1 MSWTPQLKAEFRD
14 ALLDRYRSVMK
25 LQIFLADAIGTDL
38 NRLTGNGNLE
48 EVCYQAI
55 EQLDA
60 QGELDALYLRFR
72 AENPNKPFSQR
83 SDLPPIASQG
93 VPLTI
98 GVRAAPL
105 RLRRY
110 RRKNQGF
117 YEELGEGVR
126 LTMMQIPAGR
136 FVMGAPEDEEESR
149 DKERPQHEVSVAGFF
164 MGRYPVTQAQWR
176 AVAGYEPIDHKL
188 NPDPSHFKGD
198 NRPVEQVNW
207 DEAQEFCRR
216 LSVKSGR
223 EYRLPSEAEWEY
235 ACRAGTTTPFHFGET
250 IDAEIVNYNAQNEY
264 VGLSIKPVYSTGRKG
279 EYRQETRE
287 VGQFPGNEWCLHD
300 MHGNVWEWCEDDWH
314 ESYEGAPT
322 NGVVWLEEDEDIGWW
337 QQRQTSKMLRG
348 GSWNGSPGLCR
359 SACRGYDSRRNRSFN
374 LGFRVVCVS
383 SSVLKR

>member
-1 MSWTPQLKAEFRD
+1 MSWTPRLKAEFRD

-38 NRLTGNGNLE
+38 NWLAGNGNLE

-72 AENPNKPFSQR
+72 AESPNKPFSQR

-110 RRKNQGF
+110 KRTNKGF

-136 FVMGAPEDEEESR
+136 FVMGAPEGEEESL
-149 DKERPQHEVSVAGFF
+149 DDERPQHEVSVAEFF

-176 AVAGYEPIDHKL
+176 AVAGYKQEALELDPEPSK
-188 NPDPSHFKGD
+188 FKGD
-198 NRPVEQVNW
+198 NRPVENVSW

-250 IDAEIVNYNAQNEY
+250 INAEIANYDAQN
-264 VGLSIKPVYSTGRKG
+264 GTFGKPVYGAGKKG
-279 EYRQETRE
+279 EYREETME
-287 VGQFPGNEWCLHD
+287 VGIFPANEWCLHD
-300 MHGNVWEWCEDDWH
+300 MHGNLWEWCEDDWH
-314 ESYEGAPT
+314 GSYEGAPID
-322 NGVVWLEEDEDIGWW
+322 GSAWLEENRTETK
-337 QQRQTSKMLRG
+337 RLLRG
-348 GSWNGSPGLCR
+348 GSWLNYPGRCR
-359 SACRGYDSRRNRSFN
+359 SAVRYYLLRGLRYLNI
-374 LGFRVVCVS
+374 GFRVLCVS
-383 SSVLKR
+383 PRAL

>member
-1 MSWTPQLKAEFRD
+1 LNW
-14 ALLDRYRSVMK
+14 
-25 LQIFLADAIGTDL
+25 LA
-38 NRLTGNGNLE
+38 GNGNLE
-48 EVCYQAI
+48 EVCFEAI

-110 RRKNQGF
+110 KRTNKGF

-126 LTMMQIPAGR
+126 LTMMQIPAGW
-136 FVMGAPEDEEESR
+136 FVMGAPEEEEGSE
-149 DKERPQHEVSVAGFF
+149 DNERPQHEVSVPGFF

-176 AVAGYEPIDHKL
+176 SVAGYEPIDREL
-188 NPDPSHFKGD
+188 DPDPSRFKGD
-198 NRPVEQVNW
+198 NRPVEQVSW
-207 DEAQEFCRR
+207 GDAKEFCRR

-250 IDAEIVNYNAQNEY
+250 LDAEIANYNAQDEQF
-264 VGLSIKPVYSTGRKG
+264 GFKPVYGAGKKG
-279 EYRQETRE
+279 EYREETTE
-287 VGQFPGNEWCLHD
+287 VGIFPANEWGLHD

-314 ESYEGAPT
+314 ASYEGAPT
-322 NGVVWLEEDEDIGWW
+322 DGSAWLNRENENSTKI
-337 QQRQTSKMLRG
+337 MRG
-348 GSWNGSPGLCR
+348 GSWRYAPRRCR
-359 SACRGYDSRRNRSFN
+359 SAYRDYYSRDGRPYVV
-374 LGFRVVCVS
+374 GFRVACAAPRFS
-383 SSVLKR
+383 

>member
-1 MSWTPQLKAEFRD
+1 
-14 ALLDRYRSVMK
+14 
-25 LQIFLADAIGTDL
+25 
-38 NRLTGNGNLE
+38 
-48 EVCYQAI
+48 
-55 EQLDA
+55 
-60 QGELDALYLRFR
+60 
-72 AENPNKPFSQR
+72 
-83 SDLPPIASQG
+83 

-198 NRPVEQVNW
+198 NRPVERVSW
-207 DEAQEFCRR
+207 DDAQEFCRW

-250 IDAEIVNYNAQNEY
+250 LDSEIANYDAQGELFGQ
-264 VGLSIKPVYSTGRKG
+264 PVYGAGKKG
-279 EYRQETRE
+279 EDREETTD

-314 ESYEGAPT
+314 SSYEGAPT
-322 NGVVWLEEDEDIGWW
+322 DGSAWLEENN
-337 QQRQTSKMLRG
+337 TKNKLLRG
-348 GSWNGSPGLCR
+348 GSWSGLPRDCR
-359 SACRGYDSRRNRSFN
+359 SAYRSNVSRDGRYNDV
-374 LGFRVVCVS
+374 GFRVVCVS
-383 SSVLKR
+383 PRAL

>member
-1 MSWTPQLKAEFRD
+1 MSWTPRLKAEFRD

-25 LQIFLADAIGTDL
+25 LQIFLADAISTDL
-38 NRLTGNGNLE
+38 NWLAGNGNLE

-72 AENPNKPFSQR
+72 AESPNKPFSQR
-83 SDLPPIASQG
+83 SDLPPIASQS
-93 VPLTI
+93 VPPTI

-117 YEELGEGVR
+117 YEELGGGVR

-136 FVMGAPEDEEESR
+136 FVMGAPEEEEESL
-149 DKERPQHEVSVAGFF
+149 DYERPQHEVSVAGFF
-164 MGRYPVTQAQWR
+164 MGRYPVTQGQWR
-176 AVAGYEPIDHKL
+176 SVAGYEQIERKL
-188 NPDPSHFKGD
+188 DSDPSNFKGD
-198 NRPVEQVNW
+198 NRPVEQVSW
-207 DEAQEFCRR
+207 DEAVEFCRR

-250 IDAEIVNYNAQNEY
+250 LDAEIANYNAQ
-264 VGLSIKPVYSTGRKG
+264 SKTFFRKPVYGAGKKG
-279 EYRQETRE
+279 EYREETTE
-287 VGQFPGNEWCLHD
+287 VGIFPANEWGLQD

-322 NGVVWLEEDEDIGWW
+322 DGSAWLEEN
-337 QQRQTSKMLRG
+337 RTKPRRLLRG
-348 GSWNGSPGLCR
+348 GSWFYIPGDCR
-359 SACRGYDSRRNRSFN
+359 SAFRLNDSRVYRNSSI
-374 LGFRVVCVS
+374 GFRVLCVS
-383 SSVLKR
+383 PKAL